1 MPEKSGFFGLRNC
14 RLTDFQPQMVV
25 VNREMCD
32 TECTGKRQLT
42 PLQAPPCGR
51 NEEQMIL
58 ADKIAQ
64 LRRQQGWSQEELAN
78 QLDVSRQAV
87 SKWESGDSLR

>member
-1 MPEKSGFFGLRNC
+1 
-14 RLTDFQPQMVV
+14 
-25 VNREMCD
+25 
-32 TECTGKRQLT
+32 
-42 PLQAPPCGR
+42 
-51 NEEQMIL
+51 MIL

-87 SKWESGDSLR
+87 SKWESGESLT